1 MNQISPLAF
10 VHPEAKLGDN
20 NIIGPFCYIDRNT
33 VIGDN
38 NVMQNSVTI
47 HAGARL
53 GNNNEIFP
61 GASIATKP
69 QDLKY
74 RGEETLCE
82 VGDNNSIRENVTISR
97 GTASKGTTIVGNNNL
112 LMENMHVAHDCVL
125 GNNIIVGN
133 STKFAGEVE
142 VDDNAIIS
150 AVVLC
155 HQFCKIGGYVMI
167 QGGCRFSQDIP
178 PYVIAGKEPTRY
190 CGLNLDIHAVKF
202 LDVGSLIDAVIK
214 RNLVTESH
222 QHPLL
227 FLVGNL
233 RHRTLAHIIYLAGLH
248 GLLAK
253 MFRCLVRAHLTARH
267 IDDQYHS
274 AHIFHRL
281 SQHVDRWLNKIAKI
295 HQLLLQGLWTSSAR
309 FDRRYDRPIQELH
322 DTGH

>member
-125 GNNIIVGN
+125 GNNIIIGN
-133 STKFAGEVE
+133 STKFAGEVV

-190 CGLNLDIHAVKF
+190 CGLNLVGLRRRGFSNELITLIH
-202 LDVGSLIDAVIK
+202 DAYRLLYSKGVLSEGIEEIK
-214 RNLVTESH
+214 RNLQITPEI
-222 QHPLL
+222 QY
-227 FLVGNL
+227 
-233 RHRTLAHIIYLAGLH
+233 IID
-248 GLLAK
+248 
-253 MFRCLVRAHLTARH
+253 FV
-267 IDDQYHS
+267 
-274 AHIFHRL
+274 
-281 SQHVDRWLNKIAKI
+281 
-295 HQLLLQGLWTSSAR
+295 SSSKR
-309 FDRRYDRPIQELH
+309 GIIR
-322 DTGH
+322 

>member
-178 PYVIAGKEPTRY
+178 PYIIAGKEPTRY
-190 CGLNLDIHAVKF
+190 CGLNLVGLRRRGFSNDLITLIHDAYRLPYSKTVLSEGVGGIRKNLQRRPDI
-202 LDVGSLIDAVIK
+202 
-214 RNLVTESH
+214 
-222 QHPLL
+222 Q
-227 FLVGNL
+227 
-233 RHRTLAHIIYLAGLH
+233 
-248 GLLAK
+248 
-253 MFRCLVRAHLTARH
+253 
-267 IDDQYHS
+267 
-274 AHIFHRL
+274 
-281 SQHVDRWLNKIAKI
+281 
-295 HQLLLQGLWTSSAR
+295 
-309 FDRRYDRPIQELH
+309 
-322 DTGH
+322 